1 MLLLVRLFG
10 ISIVGFG
17 IIFLI
22 DPKVMKAY
30 IAFWEPEKRLRIG
43 AIISLLAGIIFLSAA
58 AQAKLSGVII
68 ALGIVSLIKGI
79 ILFILKPLK
88 TKSMMNWW
96 AQKSDSF
103 IRMYALFALAVGM
116 LIIYST

>member
-1 MLLLVRLFG
+1 MLLLVKLLG
-10 ISIVGFG
+10 ISIVGLG

-30 IAFWEPEKRLRIG
+30 IAFWEPAKRLRIG
-43 AIISLLAGIIFLSAA
+43 AIISFLVGIIFLLAV
-58 AQAKLSGVII
+58 AQAKFPGVII

-79 ILFILKPLK
+79 TLFILNPLK

-96 AQKSDSF
+96 AQRSDSF
-103 IRMYALFALAVGM
+103 IRMYALFALAIGM